1 MKNTIKRLFASV
13 LVVAMILSVSVTAF
27 ALKGEQHTDRALEAK
42 TARSYDLSAIRN
54 GRTFAVAES
63 AAVDEIA
70 PDQIVPIM
78 VELQD
83 APAMEV
89 YNEYKSTHSYTA
101 ALREKQDVAVKSIE
115 SKLNVKVDD
124 VLHYAL
130 LFNGFSF
137 YGEYRLVEQINEIE
151 GMRAFVAQEWSAPD
165 IQLYN
170 STNMVNAIA
179 AWDIGYTGEGMIIAD
194 IDTGLMVTHPAFS
207 VMPDEDTV
215 RFTQDDIAAIIA
227 GGELYGSVTGATNM
241 TVNRVYYNAKGS
253 LSNLVNRSV
262 G

>member
-1 MKNTIKRLFASV
+1 MKNTIKRLFACV
-13 LVVAMILSVSVTAF
+13 LVAAMVLSASVSAF
-27 ALKGEQHTDRALEAK
+27 ALDGMQHTDRALEAK
-42 TARSYDLSAIRN
+42 SAKSYDLSAIRN

-78 VELQD
+78 VELKD

-101 ALREKQDVAVKSIE
+101 ALREKQNAAVKDIE
-115 SKLNVKVDD
+115 SKLNIKVDD
-124 VLHYAL
+124 VLNYAL

-137 YGEYRLVEQINEIE
+137 YGEYRLVDEINQME
-151 GMRAFVAQEWSAPD
+151 GMRAFVAQEWNAPD

-179 AWDIGYTGEGMIIAD
+179 AWDLGYTGEGMIVAD

-207 VMPDEDTV
+207 VMPPEDTV
-215 RFTQDDIAAIIA
+215 RFTQDDIAEIIA
-227 GGELYGSVTGATNM
+227 SGEG
-241 TVNRVYYNAKGS
+241 RVA
-253 LSNLVNRSV
+253 
-262 G
+262 